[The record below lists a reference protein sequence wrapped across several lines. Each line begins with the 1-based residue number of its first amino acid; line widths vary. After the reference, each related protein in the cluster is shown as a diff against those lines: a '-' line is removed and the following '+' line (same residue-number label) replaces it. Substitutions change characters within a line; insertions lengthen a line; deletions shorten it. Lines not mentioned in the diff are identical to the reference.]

1 MEPNVTGAPPA
12 KKFKNGVMKPKRH
25 QPTDIVFTTKTGAIQ
40 TVPSLEKRLTTVTEP
55 VIGLQFVWEYRSPS
69 KSVAP
74 HYQCR
79 LCKVQRLQNEMLAHV
94 KGWKHSFRYM
104 KKHHSS
110 KVPSEEE
117 EAVKDPAIRRAAKE
131 TAAEVE
137 KAEGRGKIRVLL
149 KEPFEIAA
157 FQGMRSAM
165 FKPKMV
171 GPGGPGGPGGRFLGG
186 YPDPMFSG
194 EFPPR
199 GMHPDFPMGM
209 PMRRLPGDMPMSG
222 FPDSMPM
229 QRHGASPGRSF
240 QGNMPMRMPGEEMG
254 MKMRGEGDMGMRRYP
269 DEMPMRMNSDG
280 FGMGQ
285 RNLSPGRPYPDEFP
299 SSQHGGAADRI
310 MSSMPKGPESNSLP
324 TTLLKYLDTFRI
336 ENENDAQ
343 IVLKVTQKLTDVL
356 MEYRLRSVS
365 TGSTLKSTSS
375 SSMNFS
381 APRLPTGGDRYSGN
395 SLSGLPS
402 LSGPSRYYN

>member
-1 MEPNVTGAPPA
+1 MWRT
-12 KKFKNGVMKPKRH
+12 H
-25 QPTDIVFTTKTGAIQ
+25 TDPVFVFTPVFTTKTGIIQ
-40 TVPSLEKRLTTVTEP
+40 TVPSLEKRLASVTEP

-69 KSVAP
+69 KSVSP

-104 KKHHSS
+104 KKNHPD
-110 KVPSEEE
+110 KVPQTEE
-117 EAVKDPAIRRAAKE
+117 EAVKDPAIRKAAKE
-131 TAAEVE
+131 SAAEVE
-137 KAEGRGKIRVLL
+137 KAEGRGKLKVLL

-165 FKPKMV
+165 MKPKMV
-171 GPGGPGGPGGRFLGG
+171 GPGGPGGRFPGGF
-186 YPDPMFSG
+186 PEPMFPG

-209 PMRRLPGDMPMSG
+209 PMRRLPGDVPMGG
-222 FPDSMPM
+222 FPDSMAMP
-229 QRHGASPGRSF
+229 RHSASPGRSF
-240 QGNMPMRMPGEEMG
+240 QGSMPMRMPGDDMP
-254 MKMRGEGDMGMRRYP
+254 MKMREGDMGMRRYP
-269 DEMPMRMNSDG
+269 DDMPVRMNNDG

-285 RNLSPGRPYPDEFP
+285 HSISPGRPYPDDFP
-299 SSQHGGAADRI
+299 SSQHGGPADRM

-324 TTLLKYLDTFRI
+324 STLLKYLDTFRI

-365 TGSTLKSTSS
+365 AGSTLKSSS

-381 APRLPTGGDRYSGN
+381 TPRLPSAGDRT
-395 SLSGLPS
+395 LKILQLICPHTF
-402 LSGPSRYYN
+402 